1 MGRVISWCKVT
12 IIPMTET
19 SFKSSKNWQDAKAW
33 KALSSAQN
41 LAIFCLTQLG
51 LQEWIM
57 NILIKTESDDDYT
70 NGNNHEKIIYDYEEV
85 EYESNNEEE
94 GKQDAEDDNQVI

>member
-1 MGRVISWCKVT
+1 
-12 IIPMTET
+12 
-19 SFKSSKNWQDAKAW
+19 
-33 KALSSAQN
+33 
-41 LAIFCLTQLG
+41 
-51 LQEWIM
+51 M